1 MSDAKLTNGLS
12 VEEIAPIQ
20 LRPPLPSSGLLFA
33 LLAFSLSV
41 IVFFFYRPLSQA
53 EVGDPA
59 IYDYIAQTILRGGLP
74 YRDVVDIKG
83 PGAPYLSA
91 LAMAIGKLAGLRD
104 LIAVRLL
111 NVLLV
116 GLLSAI
122 TFLVAKIYLRSHIA
136 ALIAFL
142 VPLMRDQFAAFMNG
156 GTQPKLPMIL
166 FGMASLLMIANN
178 RPFWAGFCSMLA
190 CLCWQPGL
198 MFTGVALLIF
208 SRYLTIGSRSRAP
221 ELRAACKVL
230 AGAAIPLAGVLLYF
244 HWRGALGELWAWTI
258 VYNYSVF
265 APDAE
270 RALGD
275 AFAHLWKIMRRT
287 FEADIIL
294 VMMSVLGLVMFAFE
308 RVRAKLSGE
317 LSCWPD
323 AILIPPLVYLL
334 FSVINF
340 QGGPD
345 LIPFFPFIGIF
356 AGWAF
361 VWMGRLVK
369 PHAITV
375 AGRLKINSRDL
386 IPATALAAIFALAF
400 FRAITFKP
408 QGWSL
413 SDQDKAM
420 KAISELLGP
429 DDKIYVH
436 GTVEIL
442 ALTGRPNLNPYV
454 FLDWGAD
461 DFAASRRHSTFKA
474 IIEEMESQAPKLVA
488 ISRLRKVY
496 HREEFEHWVNEHYD
510 RLELF
515 KYDKLYIR
523 KKQCLSK
530 SR

>member
-1 MSDAKLTNGLS
+1 MPEVINALGVQESSSTRS
-12 VEEIAPIQ
+12 
-20 LRPPLPSSGLLFA
+20 RPHNLKYALA
-33 LLAFSLSV
+33 LLAFSISV
-41 IVFFFYRPLSQA
+41 IVISSYRPLSQA
-53 EVGDPA
+53 EAGDPA

-91 LAMAIGKLAGLRD
+91 LAMATGKLVGLRD

-116 GLLSAI
+116 GLLSAV
-122 TFLVAKIYLRSHIA
+122 TFLVSEIYLRSRVA
-136 ALIAFL
+136 ASVAFL
-142 VPLMRDQFAAFMNG
+142 IPLMRDQFAAFMNG

-166 FGMASLLMIANN
+166 FGMVSLLMIAKSC
-178 RPFWAGFCSMLA
+178 PFQAGLCSMLA

-198 MFTGVALLIF
+198 MFTGVALLMS
-208 SRYLTIGSRSRAP
+208 SRYLFLCRR
-221 ELRAACKVL
+221 LRVAAMRDTYKVL
-230 AGAAIPLAGVLLYF
+230 AGAALPLAVVLLYF
-244 HWRGALGELWAWTI
+244 YWRGALGDLWAWTI

-270 RALGD
+270 RTLGD
-275 AFAHLWKIMRRT
+275 AFTHLWKITRRV
-287 FEADIIL
+287 FEADTIL
-294 VMMSVLGLVMFAFE
+294 VLMSVLGMIMFAIE
-308 RVRAKLSGE
+308 RVRAKFKGE
-317 LSCWPD
+317 GFCSPQLYRD
-323 AILIPPLVYLL
+323 AILIPPLVYLV
-334 FSVINF
+334 FSLINF

-361 VWMGRLVK
+361 VEIGRLVDR
-369 PHAITV
+369 PASILT
-375 AGRLKINSRDL
+375 GRLSIKLREL
-386 IPATALAAIFALAF
+386 IPAIALATIFALATL
-400 FRAITFKP
+400 RAATFKP
-408 QGWSL
+408 QGWTL
-413 SDQDKAM
+413 QDQDKAM
-420 KAISELLGP
+420 KLISELLGP

-461 DFAASRRHSTFKA
+461 DFAAARRHSSFKA
-474 IIEEMESQAPKLVA
+474 IIEEMESQTPKLVA

-496 HREEFEHWVNEHYD
+496 HRAEFEQWVAEHYD

-515 KYDKLYIR
+515 KYENLYIR
-523 KKQCLSK
+523 RQQ
-530 SR
+530 